1 MVAKAKKAKAGEG
14 INARLALVIKSG
26 KVRRRSRPPPLRS
39 AAARDRSRPLLCRN
53 HVMAPL

>member
-26 KVRRRSRPPPLRS
+26 KVRRRSRASAPVS
-39 AAARDRSRPLLCRN
+39 AAARDPSRPLCRN
-53 HVMAPL
+53 HVKTPL